1 MGHINWKQYLQEEV
15 KKDYYKN
22 ILLFLENE
30 LKNGKTIYPPKQK
43 WFNVLNMNPEDIKVV
58 IIGQDPYH
66 GPNQAHGYS
75 FSVEKGVKI
84 PPSLKNIYEEIEKEF
99 NISMSKTNG
108 DLTPWVEQGVFL
120 LNAILT
126 VEKSNPA
133 SHKNVGWDK
142 FTDNLIKIISTN
154 CENVVFLL
162 WGKFAESKKLFI
174 DSSKHLILTSAHPSP
189 YSVSK
194 FFGNKHFIKTNE
206 YLKAHNKKEIDWKI
220 TD

>member
-22 ILLFLENE
+22 ILSFLENE
-30 LKNGKTIYPPKQK
+30 LKSGKTIYPPKQK
-43 WFNVLNMNPEDIKVV
+43 WFNVLNMNPENIKVV

-162 WGKFAESKKLFI
+162 WGKFAESKKLLI
-174 DSSKHLILTSAHPSP
+174 DSSKHLILISAHPSP
-189 YSVSK
+189 YSVSN

-206 YLKAHNKKEIDWKI
+206 YLKLHNKKEIDWKI

>member
-162 WGKFAESKKLFI
+162 WGKFAESKKLLI

-189 YSVSK
+189 YSVSN
-194 FFGNKHFIKTNE
+194 FFGNKHFIK
-206 YLKAHNKKEIDWKI
+206 NK
-220 TD
+220 